1 MDAASITS
9 LTLSVSKFLSIG
21 PRYILTMITYLSSF
35 QKVFESLWSP
45 LVKE

>member
-1 MDAASITS
+1 MDAASVTS

-21 PRYILTMITYLSSF
+21 PRYILTMITYLSFF
-35 QKVFESLWSP
+35 QKVFESLCSP